1 MQNPYFDMR
10 MLSGLL
16 GVKDPRQ
23 AGATDTGQVR
33 TQPGFRSLNPM
44 LGGLLGGMG
53 GGGWMGG
60 MQQQPMMGY
69 GGRASPSAQMFQQYM
84 QQAMQRYPQQGGFYG
99 FQGYQFPQR
108 QAPAAAPASQAPT
121 TSPTGDPRYWDA
133 TGGGN

>member
-23 AGATDTGQVR
+23 AGADTGQVR
-33 TQPGFRSLNPM
+33 TQPGFRSINPM
-44 LGGLLGGMG
+44 IGGLLSGMG

-60 MQQQPMMGY
+60 MPQQSPMTGY

-84 QQAMQRYPQQGGFYG
+84 QQAMQRYPQQGGAFG
-99 FQGYQFPQR
+99 FTGYQFPQR
-108 QAPAAAPASQAPT
+108 QAAPSNQNPA
-121 TSPTGDPRYWDA
+121 GNVVI
-133 TGGGN
+133 GGIPENNY